1 MANLRHIHEFMTDR
15 RRVLLDDGRTG
26 RIVRVDTTF
35 PAGKTE
41 VSVWTGD
48 GPGPSVATVDARRI
62 VGIAPAVGRAST
74 RVA

>member
-1 MANLRHIHEFMTDR
+1 MDMANLRRIHEYMTAR

-35 PAGKTE
+35 PGGETE

-48 GPGPSVATVDARRI
+48 RPGPSVAKVQAERI
-62 VGIAPAVGRAST
+62 VGIAPHEAA
-74 RVA
+74 

>member
-35 PAGKTE
+35 PGGDTK

-48 GPGPSVATVDARRI
+48 SPGPSVARVDAQRI
-62 VGIAPAVGRAST
+62 VGIAPT